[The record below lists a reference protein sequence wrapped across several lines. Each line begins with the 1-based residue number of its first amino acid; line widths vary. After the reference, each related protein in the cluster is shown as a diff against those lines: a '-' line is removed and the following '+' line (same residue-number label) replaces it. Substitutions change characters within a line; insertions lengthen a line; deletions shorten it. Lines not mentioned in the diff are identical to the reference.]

1 MGHHTIAEI
10 NQMTC
15 SEFVTAFG
23 AVFEDTPRIAE
34 QTWHQRPFLDSA
46 HLYQIM
52 TTLVEQMSKEAQL
65 TLIRAHPDLGS
76 RVQMAPASV
85 QEQTN
90 VGLDRLNPEEYEQ
103 FKMLNNT
110 YQNKFGF
117 PFIMAVK
124 GQTKETIL
132 AAFNQR
138 LDNTQSQEQQQALLE
153 ITKIARFRLNDLLA
167 AP

>member
-1 MGHHTIAEI
+1 MEHYTIADI

-15 SEFVTAFG
+15 SEFVAAFG
-23 AVFEDTPRIAE
+23 KVFEDTPSIAV
-34 QTWHQRPFLDSA
+34 QAWPQRPFLDLA

-52 TTLVEQMSKEAQL
+52 TTLVAQMSEEAQL
-65 TLIRAHPDLGS
+65 ALIRAHPDLGS

-85 QEQTN
+85 QEQTD
-90 VGLDRLNPEEYEQ
+90 VGLNCLSPKEYEQ
-103 FKMLNNT
+103 FQSLNT
-110 YQNKFGF
+110 AYQNKFGF

-138 LDNTQSQEQQQALLE
+138 LDNAYSQEQQQALLE
-153 ITKIARFRLNDLLA
+153 ISKIARFRLNDLV
-167 AP
+167 P